1 MVDAATGK
9 MTLKPGI
16 PDISDHAGR
25 EVVPGMVKYRDVDG
39 DGVIT
44 TNDRTAIGNGVP
56 KWFGGITN
64 TFSYKGFDLS
74 FMFQFNYGND
84 IYNATR
90 MFASQSQ
97 DQRSNMMSEV
107 AERWTPTNASNSV
120 PAWDG
125 YIKNELYSR
134 FVEDGSFL
142 RLKTLTFGYTFPK
155 SWTQKFY
162 VSKLRLYFSA
172 QNLFVVT
179 GYEGYDPE
187 VSVAATNPMT
197 PGLDWGAYPKSRV
210 YTFGIDLSF

>member
-1 MVDAATGK
+1 
-9 MTLKPGI
+9 
-16 PDISDHAGR
+16 
-25 EVVPGMVKYRDVDG
+25 MVKYRDVDG

-142 RLKTLTFGYTFPK
+142 RISNITLGYTLPPEK
-155 SWTQKFY
+155 VRGIKHMRLY
-162 VSKLRLYFSA
+162 VSVSNPFTFSK
-172 QNLFVVT
+172 VS
-179 GYEGYDPE
+179 EYDPE
-187 VSVAATNPMT
+187 VGENGIGGVPYPRVSTIT
-197 PGLDWGAYPKSRV
+197 CGAEFK
-210 YTFGIDLSF
+210 F